1 MTDDV
6 PLPSSNEV
14 LLGRHAARVIVE
26 RELGVEDRWTRFDV
40 DVVHRLVNGDQKGTA
55 VLLIVGYFD
64 VLQEYV
70 NRHDRERETR
80 EHLPA

>member
-40 DVVHRLVNGDQKGTA
+40 DVVHRLVNGDQKRAA
-55 VLLIVGYFD
+55 VLLIIGYFD

-70 NRHDRERETR
+70 NRHERERETI
-80 EHLPA
+80 EHSLA